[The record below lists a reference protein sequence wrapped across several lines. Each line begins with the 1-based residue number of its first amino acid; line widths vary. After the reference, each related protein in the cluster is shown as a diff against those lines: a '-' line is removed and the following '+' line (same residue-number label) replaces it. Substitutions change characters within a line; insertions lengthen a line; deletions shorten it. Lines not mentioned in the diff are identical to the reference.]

1 MPQHASLFGEYDVT
15 LDDKHR
21 VLVPADIRKVLNPET
36 EGRAFFVIV
45 GPNRRPWLYTEIYW
59 NELAAQLQQQ
69 IAPDE
74 DLLEFEQMQFARAR
88 RLELDNAGR
97 ILLPEKTLRRT
108 NTGREVTIIGVR
120 DHLEIW
126 NRDDWEIH
134 EADLTSR
141 MAEITRRFRGVQLNP
156 VAPAPATPKGPLG

>member
-1 MPQHASLFGEYDVT
+1 MPHANLFGEYELTIDS
-15 LDDKHR
+15 KHR
-21 VLVPADIRKVLNPET
+21 LIVPSEIKKLLSPDV
-36 EGRAFFVIV
+36 EGAAFFLIV
-45 GPNRRPWLYTEIYW
+45 GQNRKPWLYPENYW

-88 RLELDNAGR
+88 RLEWDKAGR

-108 NTGREVTIIGVR
+108 STGNDVTMIGVR

-126 NRDDWEIH
+126 NRQEWDARE
-134 EADLTSR
+134 EDLTRR
-141 MAEITRRFRGVQLNP
+141 MPEILRRIRQSKTQ
-156 VAPAPATPKGPLG
+156 AP